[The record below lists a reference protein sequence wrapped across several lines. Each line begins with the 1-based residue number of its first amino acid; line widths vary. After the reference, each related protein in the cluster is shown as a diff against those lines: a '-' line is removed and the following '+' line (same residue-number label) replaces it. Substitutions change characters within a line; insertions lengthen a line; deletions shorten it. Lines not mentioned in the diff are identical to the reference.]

1 MFNRIEKVQS
11 STEVVNQIIS
21 RISKRDLQPGSA
33 LPSERELSK
42 AFNVSRVV
50 VREAL
55 SALSLLGIIER
66 KWGKGNYVSEDVNLS
81 LIRNSIKHLIVM
93 KEQEVIDIVEARI
106 AVECELAA
114 LAAARRSASDLK
126 NLRKALNE
134 YLKSSRD
141 SAKRVS
147 LDLSFHTTIAEIA
160 RSKILEGLQQVLSE
174 KYFAIMRVGTR
185 LDDAMKSAEQEH
197 VEIYEAIRQS
207 DEMAA
212 REIMRIHLIKLARR
226 IVAHLKNI
234 SDESVNTSSFTNI
247 WEKME

>member
-1 MFNRIEKVQS
+1 MFSRIEKVQS
-11 STEVVNQIIS
+11 ATEIVNQIIS
-21 RISKRDLQPGSA
+21 SISRGDLQPGSV

-42 AFNVSRVV
+42 VFNVSRVV

-66 KWGKGNYVSEDVNLS
+66 KWGKGNYVSEDINFS
-81 LIRNSIKHLIVM
+81 LIRNSIKHLVVM

-114 LAAARRSASDLK
+114 LAALRRSTSDLRNLK
-126 NLRKALNE
+126 NVLNE

-147 LDLSFHTTIAEIA
+147 LDLSFHTNIAKIA

-174 KYFAIMRVGTR
+174 KYFAIMQVSTR

-197 VEIYEAIRQS
+197 IEIYEAIRHS
-207 DEMAA
+207 DEATA
-212 REIMRIHLIKLARR
+212 REIMRTHLIKLARR

-234 SDESVNTSSFTNI
+234 SDESVNTSSFINI
-247 WEKME
+247 